1 MNFLSNVLDSI
12 PVVGHVKGVV
22 HYAVGDTQGGNK
34 AMYQST
40 RTTAV
45 LAGGAVGC
53 VAGPAG
59 AVAGAMSAGLATDT
73 IASIATDKPQGIIEG
88 CDNIGSDIAAGRNP
102 TCSILSTT
110 VQLGLDGVGG
120 LGMGGV
126 ASAASNIS
134 EKAVAKTLENI
145 GKNEMTKIVSKKVS
159 EKAVQKAIQ
168 QAVVHAEVACVTAHI
183 GLKASK
189 RTTEEEKQ
197 EKQEQNEKVRKE
209 RYKREQSKERQASAG
224 NQGTSTGSSQQPE
237 GNGNGNNNNKN
248 NKNKPD
254 YLDIFMKLLKKLL
267 KRIYGN
273 EREYISGIFENL
285 SLGQINYLR
294 GIIEVTMK
302 TGTLE
307 EVVELVI
314 RMFKGHMSKNVSFEN
329 FLSLLEFVRAYLL
342 GEIDVRETESTRYNQ
357 ETHDQ
362 RRAQIL
368 CDIMGERDTV
378 ETLVRLFRT
387 LQAEIEA
394 ETAVPNNI
402 SPDFRDIFAAV
413 YHYYKH
419 RCVPEDGELSVKD
432 YYNWIRKAL
441 EKLKKKTRYRQEVEN
456 QRGPVTCRYEY
467 YVEVFGRRFRIVVK
481 VRGGRLLLSSAF
493 FVSIC
498 FEGDTDET
506 ENLKIEKK

>member
-22 HYAVGDTQGGNK
+22 HYVVGDTEGGNK
-34 AMYQST
+34 AMYQSS

-45 LAGGAVGC
+45 LAGGVVGC

-59 AVAGAMSAGLATDT
+59 AVAGAMTAGIATDT
-73 IASIATDKPQGIIEG
+73 VASIATDKPQGIIEG
-88 CDNIGSDIAAGRNP
+88 CDSIGWDIATGRNP
-102 TCSILSTT
+102 IGSILSTT

-120 LGMGGV
+120 FGMGGV

-134 EKAVAKTLENI
+134 GKAVANTVENI
-145 GKNEMTKIVSKKVS
+145 GKNEMTKILSKKVS
-159 EKAVQKAIQ
+159 EKAAQKAIQ
-168 QAVVHAEVACVTAHI
+168 QAVVHADVACVSAHI

-189 RTTEEEKQ
+189 RTIEEEKP
-197 EKQEQNEKVRKE
+197 ERQEQNEKE
-209 RYKREQSKERQASAG
+209 IYEREQSKRKERQASAG
-224 NQGTSTGSSQQPE
+224 DQSTSTGSSQRPQ
-237 GNGNGNNNNKN
+237 GNGKGNNN

-254 YLDIFMKLLKKLL
+254 YFDIFMKLLKKLL

-302 TGTLE
+302 TDTLE

-314 RMFKGHMSKNVSFEN
+314 RMFKGHMSNNVSFEN

-357 ETHDQ
+357 GTHDQ

-368 CDIMGERDTV
+368 RDIMRERDTV
-378 ETLVRLFRT
+378 DTLVRLFRT

-394 ETAVPNNI
+394 ETAVPNDI
-402 SPDFRDIFAAV
+402 SPDFRDTFAAV

-419 RCVPEDGELSVKD
+419 RSVPEDGELSVKD
-432 YYNWIRKAL
+432 YYSWIRKAL
-441 EKLKKKTRYRQEVEN
+441 EKLKKKTRYRQEVAN
-456 QRGPVTCRYEY
+456 QGGPVTCRYEY

-481 VRGGRLLLSSAF
+481 VRSGRLLLSSAF